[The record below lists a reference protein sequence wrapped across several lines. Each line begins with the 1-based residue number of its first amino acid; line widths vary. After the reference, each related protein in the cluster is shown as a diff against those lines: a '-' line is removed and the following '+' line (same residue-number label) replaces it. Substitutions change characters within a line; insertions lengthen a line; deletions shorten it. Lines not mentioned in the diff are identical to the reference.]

1 MFEDPLIELMEYV
14 RGNTMVN
21 VAEGEAFPEG
31 VLYTARYVL
40 CHTLCMEFAEGG
52 RSRLRLVDD
61 S

>member
-21 VAEGEAFPEG
+21 VAEG

-40 CHTLCMEFAEGG
+40 CHTLCMEFTEGG
-52 RSRLRLVDD
+52 RSRLHLVDD